1 MFPER
6 IPRKYVCSAMVAGTI
21 KMPASSRSSARQDG
35 QGGCDEDDGLS
46 ADKDACVTDAYAQPM
61 SSLVGTSPVT
71 GRAEPPT
78 AVDESHEGNISSS
91 EADDTGIPNAL
102 VAGGVNEE
110 DAIDVSYFQ
119 P

>member
-1 MFPER
+1 MFT
-6 IPRKYVCSAMVAGTI
+6 GTI
-21 KMPASSRSSARQDG
+21 ETPASSRSSARQDG
-35 QGGCDEDDGLS
+35 QGGCDEDGGLS
-46 ADKDACVTDAYAQPM
+46 ADKEACVADAFAQPM
-61 SSLVGTSPVT
+61 SSIVVRSPVI
-71 GRAEPPT
+71 GRAESPT